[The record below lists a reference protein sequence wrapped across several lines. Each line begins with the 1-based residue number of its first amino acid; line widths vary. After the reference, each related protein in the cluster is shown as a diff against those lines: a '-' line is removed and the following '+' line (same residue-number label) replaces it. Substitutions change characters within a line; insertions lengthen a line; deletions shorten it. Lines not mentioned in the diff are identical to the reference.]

1 MATKNTLPFPVGTT
15 ATAVDAGLI
24 GRLFEDDSGRKI
36 RLCKTATAL
45 TTPAKKCALYTV
57 TGGTA
62 SYAKTTIADEV
73 SAENIAGIVDP
84 ALSGNVA
91 ANGYFWVY
99 CGKGDVVS
107 FIGAAA
113 AAAGLLVGTT
123 TTVAGGLVSI
133 GAVATTV
140 TITKL
145 LAGVGIVLEATTSAS
160 DTGTLRLLGPA

>member
-1 MATKNTLPFPVGTT
+1 MALTNSLPFPVGST
-15 ATAVDAGLI
+15 ATAVDAGLV
-24 GRLFEDDSGRKI
+24 GQLFQDDSGRRI

-62 SYAKTTIADEV
+62 SYAKTTISAEV

-91 ANGYFWVY
+91 AGGHFWVY
-99 CGKGDVVS
+99 CGKGDVVQ
-107 FIGAAA
+107 FLGAAA
-113 AAAGLLVGTT
+113 AAAGLMVGTT

-133 GAVATTV
+133 GAVGTAV

-145 LAGVGIVLEATTSAS
+145 LAGVGIVLDATTAAS